1 MALGGAVVVREH
13 FFLQGRL
20 YYCINCT
27 CFFTFSRKWIM
38 HDTGLM
44 RKKKTHCWSRW
55 AGLVG
60 CLGLVD
66 QMADCDVFSCEYLLT
81 EEEGMEAFV
90 DTRIHHFADSDNA
103 FA

>member
-1 MALGGAVVVREH
+1 
-13 FFLQGRL
+13 
-20 YYCINCT
+20 
-27 CFFTFSRKWIM
+27 M

-66 QMADCDVFSCEYLLT
+66 QMAGCDVFSCEYLLT